1 VHSVHSH
8 LAGEVRLVTP
18 AENFAH
24 AIAATFGTQPQRH
37 GREWRCFCPV
47 HEADG
52 GVHRPSLA
60 VWDRPSG
67 YGFKCMTGCSRE
79 TIRAELAARGVTVEG
94 GGSKDPRERAMARLK
109 DEERRHLSLL
119 TAQEIILNAHVPA
132 RGGPVETYLRS
143 RHLKVYDSLELVL
156 EGEEGLV
163 GTICD
168 LTSLTYPWNYDAQIR
183 VTGCSVLSLNKDG
196 TPRLKDGK
204 KFRSIV
210 GTSRGYGV
218 PFGKPGR
225 TLLVAEGI
233 ETMIAGMEL
242 LDVGFGVAV
251 LSASNMAN
259 LAVPEWVDTVVIAQD
274 NDQAGVQAGMSL
286 GFELVRVGI
295 HVRCETWGEHG
306 SGWDAADEL
315 MRRKNDGQP

>member
-1 VHSVHSH
+1 M
-8 LAGEVRLVTP
+8 TP

-79 TIRAELAARGVTVEG
+79 SIRAELLVRGVTAEG
-94 GGSKDPRERAMARLK
+94 GGSKDPRERALARLA
-109 DEERRHLSLL
+109 DENRRQQSLL
-119 TAQEIILNAHVPA
+119 TAHEIIYNARVPA
-132 RGGPVETYLRS
+132 RGGPVERYLRS
-143 RHLKVYDSLELVL
+143 RYLKVYDSLECVQ
-156 EGEEGLV
+156 EGVEGLV
-163 GTICD
+163 GLICD
-168 LTSLTYPWNYDAQIR
+168 LTSLTYPWNYDTQVR

-204 KFRSIV
+204 KFRTIV

-242 LDVGFGVAV
+242 LDIGFGVAV

-259 LAVPEWVDTVVIAQD
+259 LAVPEWVDKVVIAQD
-274 NDQAGVQAGMSL
+274 NDQAGWQAAMALTYELTKVGVQVQAL
-286 GFELVRVGI
+286 E
-295 HVRCETWGEHG
+295 WGEIG

-315 MRRKNDGQP
+315 MRRKSGN

>member
-1 VHSVHSH
+1 MHSVHSH

-37 GREWRCFCPV
+37 GREWRTYCPH

-67 YGFKCMTGCSRE
+67 YGFKCMTGCSRDS
-79 TIRAELAARGVTVEG
+79 IRAELSARGITAEG
-94 GGSKDPRERAMARLK
+94 GGSKDPRERALARLA
-109 DEERRHLSLL
+109 DENRRQQSLH
-119 TAQEIILNAHVPA
+119 TAKEIIHNAHVPA
-132 RGGPVETYLRS
+132 RGGPVERYLRS

-163 GTICD
+163 GCICD
-168 LTSLTYPWNYDAQIR
+168 LTSLAYPWNYDSQVR
-183 VTGCSVLSLNKDG
+183 LPGCSVLSLNKDG
-196 TPRLKDGK
+196 TPRTKDGR
-204 KFRSIV
+204 KFRTIV

-218 PFGKPGR
+218 PFGKPGA

-233 ETMIAGMEL
+233 ESMIAGMEL

-259 LAVPEWVDTVVIAQD
+259 LAVPEWVDKVVVAAD
-274 NDQAGVQAGMSL
+274 NDEPGLAAARGLQLELINLGVSA
-286 GFELVRVGI
+286 LVHPWEGPP
-295 HVRCETWGEHG
+295 
-306 SGWDAADEL
+306 GWDAADEL
-315 MRRKNDGQP
+315 MRSNTCT